1 MDSKYLF
8 EAMKLDENINGV
20 GAVNDLKKEFA
31 NRMPPNIAKIKKV
44 DFDESTN
51 ILTVVGF
58 CVNKHAGDYTAR
70 VFQESVESTLSYLGY
85 RPKSMPYDIMND
97 VYCYPYNKHN
107 GTEITLEFKF

>member
-1 MDSKYLF
+1 MLENYIF
-8 EAMKLDENINGV
+8 ESMKLDENINGARV
-20 GAVNDLKKEFA
+20 VNDLKKEFS

-58 CVNKHAGDYTAR
+58 SLNKHAGDYAAQI
-70 VFQESVESTLSYLGY
+70 FQDSVESILSYYGW
-85 RPKSMPYDIMND
+85 RPKSESYDIMND

-107 GTEITLEFKF
+107 GTEITLEFTF